1 MTKRRGPGRPR
12 KSDTDTSAAI
22 ADAAQRRFATRG
34 YEATSLR
41 EIASDANI
49 DVALIAYRFGG
60 KAGLWKSIVS
70 QSAKDLQAALHQ
82 AMTDTQA
89 KSPRER
95 LRHAMR
101 AFIDYQLA
109 HPDMP
114 RLLLRDITIDSD
126 RNDWL
131 LDELSLPLHRYF
143 FDLAQAAAAECERDV
158 HHLQFRVANFIY
170 AAASTV
176 ARRERLAKLVDD
188 VADDRAFEAALED
201 TLIDGALRCE

>member
-12 KSDTDTSAAI
+12 NSDTDTSSAI
-22 ADAAQRRFATRG
+22 ADAARLRFATKG

-41 EIASDANI
+41 EIAKDANI

-70 QSAKDLQAALHQ
+70 QSAKDLREALEAAL
-82 AMTDTQA
+82 AATEA
-89 KSPRER
+89 KPARER
-95 LRHAMR
+95 LRHAMK

-109 HPDMP
+109 YPDIP

-126 RNDWL
+126 RNDWI

-143 FDLAQAAAAECERDV
+143 FDLAQAAAGECGGDV
-158 HHLQFRVANFIY
+158 SHLQFRVANFIY
-170 AAASTV
+170 SAASTV
-176 ARRERLAKLVDD
+176 ARRERLAKLVDN
-188 VADDRAFEAALED
+188 VADDRAFEAAIEA
-201 TLIDGALRCE
+201 TLIDGALRCD

>member
-22 ADAAQRRFATRG
+22 ADAARRRFATRG

-89 KSPRER
+89 KPARER

-114 RLLLRDITIDSD
+114 RLLLRDITIDFD
-126 RNDWL
+126 RKEAGYSPDRLDALVWALTEL
-131 LDELSLPLHRYF
+131 L
-143 FDLAQAAAAECERDV
+143 
-158 HHLQFRVANFIY
+158 
-170 AAASTV
+170 ASTSQAPTPSV
-176 ARRERLAKLVDD
+176 GRPYGWR
-188 VADDRAFEAALED
+188 
-201 TLIDGALRCE
+201 